1 MAIEIEKKYL
11 GADFGQLPG
20 KLRELRA
27 KSFGAHFETN
37 IMFDFPGNSLF
48 AQKKLVRLRKNEW
61 PDRAECILTCKG
73 PARIELEG
81 MKSREEIEC
90 GLQDATRMREILLAI
105 GLVEVARYEK
115 IRQSFELWG
124 AKIELDTVPFGKVV
138 EIEAGPEA
146 FGALEKA
153 LGRDKCETS
162 SKSYHELHQQWRVQN
177 RLEPDASFVFPEKIR
192 QKERQ
197 GIGLS

>member
-11 GADFGQLPG
+11 DADFEQL
-20 KLRELRA
+20 LRNLRDLRA

-37 IMFDFPGNSLF
+37 IMFDFPGNILF

-61 PDRAECILTCKG
+61 PDRAEYILTYKG
-73 PARIELEG
+73 PSKIELEG

-90 GLQDATRMREILLAI
+90 GVEEAGRMKGILLSI
-105 GLVEVARYEK
+105 GLVEIARYEK
-115 IRQSFELWG
+115 VRQSFALWG
-124 AKIELDTVPFGKVV
+124 AKIELDTLPFGNVV
-138 EIEAGPEA
+138 EIEAGPEE

-153 LGRDKCETS
+153 LGLDKCETS

-197 GIGLS
+197 DIGLS